1 MAYPPWPG
9 ITFTKS
15 FLTLTTQNFKAMI
28 TTEKKLASVGQFV
41 DTAHV
46 DTVIREY
53 KQERWVHNSERIGKE
68 DSLSTWYT
76 LEEMENWLA
85 TAKANGA
92 DGIRMYFAAYPS
104 NFQKEPLYA
113 DRQTI
118 VMVATKEKQ
127 TATGIANKDIYVNTE
142 NGTSILAY
150 NMGKVCPPFCGS
162 GTTKPGEGGFDDGEW
177 GIGMTIVD
185 RGDKGL
191 AVI

>member
-1 MAYPPWPG
+1 
-9 ITFTKS
+9 
-15 FLTLTTQNFKAMI
+15 MI
-28 TTEKKLASVGQFV
+28 TTQKQIASVGQFV
-41 DTAHV
+41 DTTHV
-46 DTVIREY
+46 DTIIREY
-53 KQERWVHNSERIGKE
+53 KKERWVQNSERIGKE

-76 LEEMENWLA
+76 LEEMEHWLA

-104 NFQKEPLYA
+104 DFAKEPLYA
-113 DRQTI
+113 NRQTI
-118 VMVATKEKQ
+118 VMVATKEKE
-127 TATGIANKDIYVNTE
+127 TATGSANKDIYVNTE

-150 NMGKVCPPFCGS
+150 NLGKVCPPFCGGG
-162 GTTKPGEGGFDDGEW
+162 GTKDPDGISVDDGEW